1 MRWEW
6 CSSPA
11 VISWPAPG
19 ALLVSQNVLSAE
31 NKSLPL
37 SKYSWPESQNYFMIL
52 LIKQISHPKFL
63 FSLLILWI
71 DDLNKSWIDTFL
83 VLINSLTSI
92 INFYIKVFDAEHQ
105 ETVELLHQP
114 TVPGHL
120 NNLLLMLMIVSGIE
134 MYLVLQ

>member
-1 MRWEW
+1 
-6 CSSPA
+6 
-11 VISWPAPG
+11 
-19 ALLVSQNVLSAE
+19 
-31 NKSLPL
+31 
-37 SKYSWPESQNYFMIL
+37 MIL

-105 ETVELLHQP
+105 ETVEMLHQP

-120 NNLLLMLMIVSGIE
+120 NNLLLMIVSGIE

>member
-1 MRWEW
+1 M
-6 CSSPA
+6 

-52 LIKQISHPKFL
+52 LIKQISHP

-71 DDLNKSWIDTFL
+71 DDLHKSWIDTFL

-92 INFYIKVFDAEHQ
+92 INFYIKVFDTEHQ

-120 NNLLLMLMIVSGIE
+120 SNLLLMIVSGIE